1 MNSHDKNQKATVV
14 CLHSSMSHGGQW
26 RALVNR
32 LENDF
37 NVLTPNLLGYS
48 GANDDFD
55 RQLRLEDEVAA
66 VMRQIETID
75 GPVHLVGHSFGGAVS
90 LRLASMYPQR
100 IASLTLYEPVWFSL
114 LFEDGISDA
123 ETMEV
128 DRIQKSLASDTQFGR
143 LRGAQEFIDYWAGG
157 DGWSYLSAQQQDRL
171 ASLSCKV
178 AAEFGALMAAGPAT
192 QELRKLDIPV
202 RLLCGTNTR
211 SSARRISELLAEI
224 VPGVEYCRLDGMAH
238 MAPVTN
244 ADDVNPLIVD
254 HILANATDDR
264 VAVAQYARA

>member
-1 MNSHDKNQKATVV
+1 MYSNTRNDPATVV

-37 NVLTPNLLGYS
+37 NVLTPNLLCYS
-48 GANDDFD
+48 GANDGFENQ
-55 RQLRLEDEVAA
+55 QLRLEDEVSA
-66 VMRQIETID
+66 VMRQVEKVD

-90 LRLASMYPQR
+90 LRLASMYPER
-100 IASLTLYEPVWFSL
+100 IASLTVYEPVWFSL
-114 LFEDGISDA
+114 LFENGVSDA
-123 ETMEV
+123 ETMEI

-157 DGWSYLSAQQQDRL
+157 DGWSYLSSQQQDRL
-171 ASLSCKV
+171 ASLSSKV

-211 SSARRISELLAEI
+211 DTASRISELLAEI

-264 VAVAQYARA
+264 VAVA

>member
-1 MNSHDKNQKATVV
+1 MTHYDDNQRATVV

-26 RALVNR
+26 RALVSR

-37 NVLTPNLLGYS
+37 DVLTPNLLGYS

-55 RQLRLEDEVAA
+55 RQLRLEDEVQA
-66 VMRQIETID
+66 VMLEIGKVDR
-75 GPVHLVGHSFGGAVS
+75 PVHLVGHSFGGAVS
-90 LRLASMYPQR
+90 LRLASMYPER
-100 IASLTLYEPVWFSL
+100 IASLTVYEPVWFSL
-114 LFEDGISDA
+114 LFENGVSDA
-123 ETMEV
+123 ETAEIH
-128 DRIQKSLASDTQFGR
+128 RIQKSLASDTQFGR

-157 DGWSYLSAQQQDRL
+157 DGWSYLSTQQQDRL
-171 ASLSCKV
+171 ASLSSKV

-192 QELRKLDIPV
+192 QELARLNIPV

-211 SSARRISELLAEI
+211 YTARRISELLAEI

-254 HILANATDDR
+254 HIMANATDDR
-264 VAVAQYARA
+264 VAVA

>member
-1 MNSHDKNQKATVV
+1 MYSDNRNHLPTVV

-37 NVLTPNLLGYS
+37 DVPTPNLLGYS
-48 GANDDFD
+48 GVNFD
-55 RQLRLEDEVAA
+55 RQLCLEDEVKA
-66 VMRQIETID
+66 VMQQIENVN

-100 IASLTLYEPVWFSL
+100 VASLTVYEPVWFSL
-114 LFEDGISDA
+114 LFEDGVSNA
-123 ETMEV
+123 ETMEI
-128 DRIQKSLASDTQFGR
+128 DRIQKTLASDTQFGR

-157 DGWSYLSAQQQDRL
+157 DGWSHLSAQQQDRL
-171 ASLSCKV
+171 ASLSSKV
-178 AAEFGALMAAGPAT
+178 AAEFGALMAAAPAT

-211 SSARRISELLAEI
+211 DSARRISELLAEI
-224 VPGVEYCRLDGMAH
+224 VPGVEYCRMDGMAH

-254 HILANATDDR
+254 HILANATHDR
-264 VAVAQYARA
+264 VAVA

>member
-1 MNSHDKNQKATVV
+1 MYSEQHNDRATVV

-32 LENDF
+32 LGADF

-48 GANDDFD
+48 GANDGFD
-55 RQLRLEDEVAA
+55 QQLCLEDEVNA
-66 VMRQIETID
+66 VMQQIGLVV

-114 LFEDGISDA
+114 LFENGVSDA
-123 ETMEV
+123 ETREI
-128 DRIQKSLASDTQFGR
+128 DRIQKTLASDTQFGR

-157 DGWSYLSAQQQDRL
+157 DGWTHLSAQQQDRL

-192 QELRKLDIPV
+192 QELRKLDLPV
-202 RLLCGTNTR
+202 RLLCGTHTR
-211 SSARRISELLAEI
+211 DSARRISELLAEI
-224 VPGVEYCRLDGMAH
+224 VPGVEYRRLDGMAH

-244 ADDVNPLIVD
+244 ANDVNPLIVE
-254 HILANATDDR
+254 HILANAADDR
-264 VAVAQYARA
+264 VAVA